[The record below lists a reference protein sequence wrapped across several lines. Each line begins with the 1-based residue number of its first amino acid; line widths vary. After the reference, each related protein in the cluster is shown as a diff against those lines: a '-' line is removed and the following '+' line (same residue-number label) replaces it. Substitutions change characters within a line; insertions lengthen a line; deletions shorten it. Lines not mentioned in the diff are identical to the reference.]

1 MGRKFT
7 ISALFYFVFKGNF
20 QVQAPREAYIWRDDL
35 TEGFFALRFWEAY
48 IWMGLYTEGLIF
60 RILQYI
66 KILTIVIRVL
76 STDQYPCKEIS
87 HNRKILQ

>member
-1 MGRKFT
+1 M
-7 ISALFYFVFKGNF
+7 
-20 QVQAPREAYIWRDDL
+20 
-35 TEGFFALRFWEAY
+35 
-48 IWMGLYTEGLIF
+48 EGLIF